1 MRIKPNRRTWWLI
14 PLLATLLAGCE
25 NSGVAYMVE
34 GKDHALILVREQKL
48 FWSDEIDQAVVVSRL
63 PDCQRRVAIWPG
75 SPGGPSMEIYEAGY
89 RLWALNQGRR
99 WYLASTDK
107 CMVQDWNDPPA
118 TPPGALV
125 GTFEMR
131 DGQMQFDPVAQPG
144 Q

>member
-1 MRIKPNRRTWWLI
+1 MKPNRRIWLWL
-14 PLLATLLAGCE
+14 PVLAALLAGCE
-25 NSGVAYMVE
+25 NSGTAYMAD
-34 GKDHALILVREQKL
+34 GKDHAVILVREQKY

-75 SPGGPSMEIYEAGY
+75 SPKGPAMEIYEAGY

-118 TPPGALV
+118 QPPGALV
-125 GTFEMR
+125 GTFVMR
-131 DGQMQFDPVAQPG
+131 DGAMQFDPATSPG

>member
-1 MRIKPNRRTWWLI
+1 MKPIRRFLLML

-25 NSGVAYMVE
+25 NSGTAYMVD
-34 GKDHALILVREQKL
+34 GKDHALILVREQRF

-75 SPGGPSMEIYEAGY
+75 NPTGPAMDVYEAGY
-89 RLWALNQGRR
+89 RLWALNQGPR

-107 CMVQDWNDPPA
+107 CMVQDWNDPPVS
-118 TPPGALV
+118 PPGALV
-125 GTFEMR
+125 GTFVMR
-131 DGQMQFDPVAQPG
+131 DGEMQFDPATAPG

>member
-1 MRIKPNRRTWWLI
+1 MKPIRRSLLML
-14 PLLATLLAGCE
+14 PLLATLLTGCE
-25 NSGVAYMVE
+25 NSGTAYMVD
-34 GKDHALILVREQKL
+34 GKDHALILVREQRF

-75 SPGGPSMEIYEAGY
+75 NPTGPAMDVYEAGY
-89 RLWALNQGRR
+89 RLWALNQGPR

-118 TPPGALV
+118 SPPGALV
-125 GTFEMR
+125 GTFVMR
-131 DGQMQFDPVAQPG
+131 DGEMQFDPATTPG